1 MNQNNKHY
9 QTTVK
14 PNIDIKGN
22 VSIAAG
28 DLIFDWT
35 AFEIPKGS
43 ANLKALHA
51 YVAGTNGADV
61 AGSRDIELFFA
72 KSVNA
77 AAPPTLGDTGDAI
90 TGIVSQASR
99 PYIIGRA
106 AMDGSAMRGSAH
118 LISYNWWTMSGK
130 QGNDTDNVFNVL
142 EGDADFPGDSN
153 HSKTTPGYQTIWVA
167 GIAVADAFDFG
178 TGVLLNQAGNQ
189 AVSTSSVDLVT
200 DGTDPRLF
208 MAVGDTIGVT
218 TTADTSVSKD
228 MGIIKSI
235 DSATQITLE
244 SAFTTAVVNNDI
256 VYNQAPITFRL
267 HFEY

>member
-43 ANLKALHA
+43 AALKAIHA
-51 YVAGTNGADV
+51 YVAGTNGADIQ
-61 AGSRDIELFFA
+61 GTRDIELLFA

-77 AAPPTLGDTGDAI
+77 VAPPTLGDTGDAI
-90 TGIVSQASR
+90 TGQVSQASR

-106 AMDGSAMRGSAH
+106 AMDGSAMRGSVH

-130 QGNDTDNVFNVL
+130 QGNDTDNVFNIL

-167 GIAVADAFDFG
+167 AIAVNDAFDFG
-178 TGVLLNQAGNQ
+178 TDVALNQAGHQ
-189 AVSTSSVDLVT
+189 AISTSAVDLVT
-200 DGTDPRLF
+200 SGTDPRLVF
-208 MAVGDTIGVT
+208 AVGDEVVSFVASDGSSPKQVGV
-218 TTADTSVSKD
+218 V
-228 MGIIKSI
+228 KSI
-235 DSATQITLE
+235 PDNVSLE
-244 SAFTTAVVNNDI
+244 VESVTEAFNHTTELCNRN
-256 VYNQAPITFRL
+256 PIQFR
-267 HFEY
+267 FEFQY

>member
-9 QTTVK
+9 QTTIK

-200 DGTDPRLF
+200 DGTDPRLVF
-208 MAVGDTIGVT
+208 AIGDEVVSFVAADGTLPKQVGTVKAIADNVSLEVDAVAEAFNDDTELCNRNPI
-218 TTADTSVSKD
+218 
-228 MGIIKSI
+228 
-235 DSATQITLE
+235 QIRLE
-244 SAFTTAVVNNDI
+244 FG
-256 VYNQAPITFRL
+256 Y
-267 HFEY
+267 